1 MSLPWFNGTAS
12 LNRFH
17 TLFWCFHCQ
26 LGTSK
31 TTHLTNDPFLR
42 KPHMKVKENWKL
54 WITLNMFECGTDTQF
69 SMANFLHNI
78 YFQNIKNTPK
88 FPSLA

>member
-1 MSLPWFNGTAS
+1 MSLPSFNGPAS

-26 LGTSK
+26 LATSK
-31 TTHLTNDPFLR
+31 TTHLTYDSFLR

-54 WITLNMFECGTDTQF
+54 WITLNMFEYRTDTQF
-69 SMANFLHNI
+69 SM
-78 YFQNIKNTPK
+78 KNCC
-88 FPSLA
+88 